1 MYVPGLSCSSRNDG
15 LRFSQVDATD
25 AKGEPIHQTLMAKKM
40 AKMDESLDFRPFKF
54 RIAAFTNGFLEE
66 VREYNSLSISVSR
79 FVSLLNTI

>member
-1 MYVPGLSCSSRNDG
+1 
-15 LRFSQVDATD
+15 
-25 AKGEPIHQTLMAKKM
+25 MAKKM